1 MAKLNLN
8 FQKLENNYLF
18 YLVNKKTDEYKAA
31 NPDKKVIKLGVGDV
45 LLPLNKAVITALH
58 RAVDDQSRKET
69 FRGYLYEL
77 GCDFLRKAISDDY
90 RERGIN
96 VDAEEVFVT
105 DGALGEL
112 WNILG
117 LFESGNK
124 VLVMEPAYPA
134 YAELNIIAGN
144 EVIYVDANEE
154 NGFLPEPDNSID
166 GDLIYICSPNN
177 PTGAAYDHTGLK
189 KWVDYAISHNAYIIY
204 DAAYEAFAMDS
215 DLPRSIFEIEGARKC
230 AVEICSYSKTAGFT
244 GTRCGYTIVPKTLVK
259 NGISLY
265 DMWVRDRMTK
275 TNGVSYVIQRGAEAV
290 YTAEG
295 QKQIRESIAYYKE
308 NSRIIMDALQSLGI
322 WYTGGKNAPYIWMRC
337 PFNMDS
343 WEFFDWLLENANVV
357 GTPGEGFGK
366 HGKKYFR
373 LSAFSSHEETKE
385 AMERIKQVI
394 GKER

>member
-1 MAKLNLN
+1 MAKINMN

-31 NPDKKVIKLGVGDV
+31 HPDKKVIKLGVGDV
-45 LLPLNKAVITALH
+45 LLPLNKAVIDALH
-58 RAVDDQSRKET
+58 KAVDDQSKKET

-77 GCDFLRKAISDDY
+77 GCDFLRKAIAEDY
-90 RERGIN
+90 KKRGLDI
-96 VDAEEVFVT
+96 DLEEVFVT

-117 LFESGNK
+117 LFESGNRA
-124 VLVMEPAYPA
+124 LVMEPAYPA
-134 YAELNIIAGN
+134 YEELNIIAGN
-144 EVIYVDANEE
+144 EVVYVDANEE
-154 NGFLPEPDNSID
+154 NGFLPEPSDDFD
-166 GDLIYICSPNN
+166 GDIIYLCSPNN

-189 KWVDYAISHNAYIIY
+189 KWVDFAIAHDAYIIY

-215 DLPRSIFEIEGARKC
+215 DLPRSIFEIEGAKKC
-230 AVEICSYSKTAGFT
+230 AIEICSYSKTAGFT

-275 TNGVSYVIQRGAEAV
+275 TNGVSYIIQRGAEAV
-290 YTAEG
+290 YTPEG
-295 QKQIRESIAYYKE
+295 QKQIRESIAYYKK
-308 NSRIIMDALQSLGI
+308 NSQIITDALQSLGI
-322 WYTGGKNAPYIWMRC
+322 WYTGGKNAPYIWLRC
-337 PFNMDS
+337 PFDMDS
-343 WEFFDWLLENANVV
+343 WEFFDWLLENANIV

-366 HGKKYFR
+366 CGKKYFR
-373 LSAFSSHEETKE
+373 LSAFSSHEDTIE
-385 AMERIKQVI
+385 AMERLTAVL